1 MRLPEEP
8 DTPVFIN
15 ITSLIDVT
23 FSILAFF
30 ILSTLF
36 LAQNL
41 GLSVNL
47 PKANNA
53 KALKSIKVALTVD
66 KAGKVALNKNAIAV
80 EEIAPKIKEFVSKSQ
95 GNDVVVSLEADEDTR
110 HGNVV
115 AVMDKLRGIDGIKM
129 AIRTRKL
136 QQLQPK

>member
-8 DTPVFIN
+8 DTPIFIN

-47 PKANNA
+47 PKTNNA
-53 KALKSIKVALTVD
+53 KALKSIKVALTID
-66 KAGKVALNKNAIAV
+66 KAGKTALNKKAIAL
-80 EEIAPKIKEFVSKSQ
+80 EEIPLKLKEFVSKSQ

-115 AVMDKLRGIDGIKM
+115 TVMDKLRGIDGIKM
-129 AIRTRKL
+129 AIRTRKP
-136 QQLQPK
+136 QAK

>member
-8 DTPVFIN
+8 DAPVFIN

-66 KAGKVALNKNAIAV
+66 KAGKVALNKKAIAV
-80 EEIAPKIKEFVSKSQ
+80 EEIAPKLKEFVSKSQ

-115 AVMDKLRGIDGIKM
+115 TVMDKLRGIDGIKM
-129 AIRTRKL
+129 AIRTRKI
-136 QQLQPK
+136 QPK

>member
-8 DTPVFIN
+8 DIPVFIN

-53 KALKSIKVALTVD
+53 KALNSIKVAITVD
-66 KAGKVALNKNAIAV
+66 KSGKVALNKKAIAL

-115 AVMDKLRGIDGIKM
+115 TVMDKLRGIDGIKM
-129 AIRTRKL
+129 AIRTQKSK
-136 QQLQPK
+136 PK

>member
-1 MRLPEEP
+1 MPYPLLRKDYLIPLGG
-8 DTPVFIN
+8 
-15 ITSLIDVT
+15 TS
-23 FSILAFF
+23 
-30 ILSTLF
+30 
-36 LAQNL
+36 AQNL

-66 KAGKVALNKNAIAV
+66 KSGKVALNKKAIAV
-80 EEIAPKIKEFVSKSQ
+80 EEIAPKIKEFVSKNQ

-115 AVMDKLRGIDGIKM
+115 TVMDKLRGIDGIKM

>member
-8 DTPVFIN
+8 DVPVFIN

-53 KALKSIKVALTVD
+53 KALKSIKVALTVG
-66 KAGKVALNKNAIAV
+66 KAGNLAINKKEV
-80 EEIAPKIKEFVSKSQ
+80 SLEEIAPKLKEFVSKSQ
-95 GNDVVVSLEADEDTR
+95 GNDVVVSLEADEATPY
-110 HGNVV
+110 GNVV
-115 AVMDKLRGIDGIKM
+115 TVMDKLRGIDGIKM
-129 AIRTRKL
+129 AIRTQKIK
-136 QQLQPK
+136 PK

>member
-66 KAGKVALNKNAIAV
+66 KAGKVALNKKAIGV
-80 EEIAPKIKEFVSKSQ
+80 EEIAPKIKEFVIKSQ

-115 AVMDKLRGIDGIKM
+115 AVIDKLRGIDGIKM
-129 AIRTRKL
+129 AIRTQKVK
-136 QQLQPK
+136 Q

>member
-53 KALKSIKVALTVD
+53 KALKSIKVALTID
-66 KAGKVALNKNAIAV
+66 KAGKIALNKKAIAL
-80 EEIAPKIKEFVSKSQ
+80 EEIPPKLKEFVSKSQ

-115 AVMDKLRGIDGIKM
+115 TVIDKLRGIDGIKM
-129 AIRTRKL
+129 AIRTQKIK
-136 QQLQPK
+136 PK